1 MYRIIK
7 VIGNNCVLVYGEE
20 NGREL
25 ILTGKG
31 RGIWKTAGRTGQ
43 GVEPAGFKGICHDC
57 QGDIRFTAGQQY
69 GAGIY

>member
-25 ILTGKG
+25 ILMGKG
-31 RGIWKTAGRTGQ
+31 V
-43 GVEPAGFKGICHDC
+43 GVETAGFKGICHDC

-69 GAGIY
+69 RAGIY